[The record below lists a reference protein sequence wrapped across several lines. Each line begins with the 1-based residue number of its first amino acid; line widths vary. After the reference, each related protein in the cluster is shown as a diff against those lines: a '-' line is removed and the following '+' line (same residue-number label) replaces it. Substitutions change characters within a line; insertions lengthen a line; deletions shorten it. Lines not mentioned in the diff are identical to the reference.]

1 MGENPPPSVIVGTLL
16 AIVRPQL
23 TELTFVIRKYMNYLH
38 RMHFKPISIFY
49 QDGGPMLDPIPSM
62 RGSGNHVEVSRD
74 KKISCFSWLSLNCQF
89 LFPQREEGWKWE
101 NGILSTWV
109 RHRGLSAQ
117 GIQVWLQLF
126 HFHPGRQLTELLDG
140 RHGAELQK
148 PSELHTVASS
158 KSLAHSSIGLK
169 GFVFNM
175 IKMRLWLST
184 FSH

>member
-74 KKISCFSWLSLNCQF
+74 KKISCFSWLSLNLSIINRINRAQEQKLVMGGDHSKKQTKKEHRKF
-89 LFPQREEGWKWE
+89 MTL
-101 NGILSTWV
+101 NILHYGT
-109 RHRGLSAQ
+109 
-117 GIQVWLQLF
+117 
-126 HFHPGRQLTELLDG
+126 
-140 RHGAELQK
+140 
-148 PSELHTVASS
+148 
-158 KSLAHSSIGLK
+158 
-169 GFVFNM
+169 
-175 IKMRLWLST
+175 
-184 FSH
+184 